1 MKISSKIF
9 KSHFIRMQGL
19 SWLLRDNVDNLNQ
32 NTSLNRKMWA
42 KGSFKLYV
50 SASCAGCGVG
60 LADSVQ
66 LFKQLQFSP
75 FPSTFL
81 PVSQA

>member
-1 MKISSKIF
+1 MKISSKRF
-9 KSHFIRMQGL
+9 ERHFGL
-19 SWLLRDNVDNLNQ
+19 EWLLRDNVDNLNQ
-32 NTSLNRKMWA
+32 NTSLDRKMWA
-42 KGSFKLYV
+42 KGSFKLYI